1 LNRFEQVSRPARGL
15 IVVLGVIFA
24 SVLLLVAAEGAVR
37 VRASMRFGNLV
48 QLEDLLPFDPA
59 LHIRLPIP
67 NTNVVLARTS
77 HIKIN
82 SVGFRSPEIS
92 LKPTSPNT
100 VRLAFLGAST
110 TFCAETSS
118 NEATWP
124 YQVAA
129 IMQQHYPGVKIDF
142 INAAVPGYRMH
153 DSLVRFEA
161 QVRPYK
167 PDIVFVYDGQ
177 NDFQTLTAAVAI
189 TQHLLPPRRPEG
201 LIGGFLE
208 AHSLLYSLA
217 KKNIAYMM
225 DRRAGANPN
234 YKAHVDLRA
243 IAQTYGDRVKALTLS
258 IENAGALPVLVAFSP
273 RLRRDQTPE
282 EKAAVARHAWIYM
295 PYLTLDQMIEGY
307 DDENSAMHTVARQT
321 GAVFLGNEFSIPG
334 DSRHYADSVHFTDAG
349 AAAMARRVTAILFTN
364 PRINALIKNKE
375 EGSVRPVVYP

>member
-1 LNRFEQVSRPARGL
+1 MSRPARGL
-15 IVVLGVIFA
+15 IVTVGVILA
-24 SVLLLVAAEGAVR
+24 SVLLLVAAEGAVLIR
-37 VRASMRFGNLV
+37 ESMRFGNLV
-48 QLEDLLPFDPA
+48 QLEDLIPFDPV

-67 NTNVVLARTS
+67 NTDVVVARTS
-77 HIKIN
+77 HIQIN

-110 TFCAETSS
+110 TFCAETTS

-129 IMQQHYPGVKIDF
+129 MMQQHYPGVKIDF

-177 NDFQTLTAAVAI
+177 NDFQTLTAAAAI
-189 TQHLLPPRRPEG
+189 NQHLLPPPRPEG
-201 LIGGFLE
+201 PIERFLE

-217 KKNIAYMM
+217 KKNIVYMM
-225 DRRAGANPN
+225 SRRAGASPN
-234 YKAHVDLRA
+234 YKANVDLRA

-258 IENAGALPVLVAFSP
+258 IENAGAVPVLVAFSP
-273 RLRRDQTPE
+273 RLRRDQTPK
-282 EKAAVARHAWIYM
+282 EKAAVAHHSWVFM

-321 GAVFLGNEFSIPG
+321 GAVFVGDEFSIPG
-334 DSRHYADSVHFTDAG
+334 DAEHYVDSFHFTDAG
-349 AAAMARRVTAILFTN
+349 AAAMARRVTAILFTD
-364 PRINALIKNKE
+364 PRVNELIKSKE
-375 EGSVRPVVYP
+375 EGRVRPVVYP